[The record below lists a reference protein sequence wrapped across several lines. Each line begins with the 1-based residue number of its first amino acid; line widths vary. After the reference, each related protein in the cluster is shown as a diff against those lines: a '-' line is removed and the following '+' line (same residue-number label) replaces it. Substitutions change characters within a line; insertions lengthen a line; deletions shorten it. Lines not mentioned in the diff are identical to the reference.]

1 MFLALEHPQ
10 CIFDVPQS
18 QVCLVEPE
26 LYLPDGFAVQIWQL
40 RAHPSQIFEVAPDV
54 VTFRRVGNTHLM
66 RSIVILSI
74 KSPPETEMRMF
85 IVLHLRPRD
94 VEATAQS
101 AAIPN

>member
-1 MFLALEHPQ
+1 
-10 CIFDVPQS
+10 
-18 QVCLVEPE
+18 
-26 LYLPDGFAVQIWQL
+26 
-40 RAHPSQIFEVAPDV
+40 
-54 VTFRRVGNTHLM
+54 M